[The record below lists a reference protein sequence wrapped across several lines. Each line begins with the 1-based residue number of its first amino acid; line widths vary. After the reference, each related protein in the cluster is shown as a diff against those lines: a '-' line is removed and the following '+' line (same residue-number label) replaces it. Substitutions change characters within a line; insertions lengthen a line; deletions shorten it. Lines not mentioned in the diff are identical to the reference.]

1 MYAIVETGGHQFRV
15 SPDMTIKVEKLE
27 AEKAQEITIDKV
39 LAISKDNGEVI
50 LGRPYVE
57 GASVKAEVI
66 DTKKD
71 KKILVFKKIPRK
83 YHKKL
88 RGHRQ
93 LYTVLK
99 IKEIIGG

>member
-1 MYAIVETGGHQFRV
+1 MYAIIETGGHQLKV
-15 SPDMTIKVEKLE
+15 SPEMTVKVEKLK
-27 AEKAQEITIDKV
+27 AEKAQEIILDKV
-39 LAISKDNGEVI
+39 LAISKDNGELI
-50 LGRPYVE
+50 LGKPYVE

-71 KKILVFKKIPRK
+71 RKILVFKKIPRK

-93 LYTVLK
+93 FYTLLK